1 MSIVFEHVSYDYA
14 PERDKDD
21 AAGRAPQAL
30 SDVDLEIGDGQFV
43 GIIGHTGS
51 GKSTLIQHMNGLLQP
66 TEGRVLVDGLDLAD
80 KKNRRAVRK
89 RVGIAFQYPEY
100 QLFATTVVEDV
111 SFGPRNLG
119 LTDDEIDRRVRGA
132 LERVGLDYDA
142 VAEKSP
148 FHLSGGQQRRVALAG
163 ILAMEPQVLVLD
175 EPMAGLDPKGREDTL
190 GLVHRLHD
198 DGLTVVMVSH
208 SMEDVA
214 ENAERVL
221 VLNHGRV
228 VMDDVPEKVFSRAA
242 ELREIGLGVPQA
254 TLFQQRLAAAGL
266 VLPRPVHTIDDLA
279 DAIAAKLG
287 PRTKERY
294 LATVADKAGNAGNA
308 DDGAG
313 DAR

>member
-1 MSIVFEHVSYDYA
+1 MSIVFEDVSYDYN
-14 PERDKDD
+14 PGSKKDAGD
-21 AAGRAPQAL
+21 ARAPQAL
-30 SDVDLEIGDGQFV
+30 SHISLTIGDGQFV

-80 KKNRRAVRK
+80 KQSRRAVRK

-100 QLFATTVVEDV
+100 QLFATTVEEDV

-119 LTDDEIDRRVRGA
+119 LSADEIDRRVQGA
-132 LERVGLDYDA
+132 LERVGLDYDL
-142 VAEKSP
+142 VAQKSP

-163 ILAMEPQVLVLD
+163 ILAMEPQTLVLD

-190 GLVHRLHD
+190 ALVHRLHD
-198 DGLTVVMVSH
+198 EDLTVVMVSH

-214 ENAERVL
+214 ENAQRVL
-221 VLNHGRV
+221 VLDHGTMA
-228 VMDDVPEKVFSRAA
+228 MDGAPDEVFSHAE
-242 ELREIGLGVPQA
+242 ELRRIGLGVPRA
-254 TLFQQRLAAAGL
+254 TTFQNRLAEKGLELPAA
-266 VLPRPVHTIDDLA
+266 VHTIDDLA

-287 PRTKERY
+287 KRTKEQY
-294 LATVADKAGNAGNA
+294 LAAASRKSAQDNGGEK
-308 DDGAG
+308 AG